1 MSNFFFKLGMLTAY
15 AEFNAN
21 TSINASNSASP
32 SSVSPASNAR
42 KSTSTSPNSTK
53 EDTNNVLPALSLG
66 GSTVEGNK
74 RLIGTTIKK

>member
-1 MSNFFFKLGMLTAY
+1 MNNFFFKLGMLTAY

-21 TSINASNSASP
+21 TSINASNSASQ
-32 SSVSPASNAR
+32 SPASPALKAL
-42 KSTSTSPNSTK
+42 KSTSTLTNSIK